1 MARRRSLD
9 DEPSL
14 FDLPLAGPATAEDEP
29 GPTLAGP
36 GPSARRAPE
45 REPEP
50 LDLFRAPEREP
61 QAPASTA
68 AAATN
73 RSAARSREP
82 APLSSRYLAGLADL
96 AVHLALSVALLFG
109 SRFLGV
115 EAGLGDW
122 PAVVL
127 FLLVFSFLYHVL
139 PLAFW
144 GQTPGMAWAGVAARA
159 RGGESLAFGQTA
171 RRWVG
176 SLLTAALLGLPV
188 LLAAGGR
195 RSLADRLSD
204 SDTYLA

>member
-14 FDLPLAGPATAEDEP
+14 FDLPLAGPATAEDDP

-36 GPSARRAPE
+36 GPSERRAPE

-61 QAPASTA
+61 QTPAST
-68 AAATN
+68 AATN

-82 APLSSRYLAGLADL
+82 APLSTRYLAGLADL

-171 RRWVG
+171 RRWAG
-176 SLLTAALLGLPV
+176 SLLTATLLGLPV